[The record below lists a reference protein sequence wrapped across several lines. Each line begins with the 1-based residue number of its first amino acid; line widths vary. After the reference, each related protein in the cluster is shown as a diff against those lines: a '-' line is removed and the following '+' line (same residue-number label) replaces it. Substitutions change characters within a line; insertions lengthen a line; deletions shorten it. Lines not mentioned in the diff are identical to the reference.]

1 MLTDIEREQL
11 KIRHKQERD
20 GRVRD
25 RIKAVLLTDKGWSSE
40 AIAEALLISDQAVRN
55 HLRDYEA
62 TCKLKPESGGS
73 DEKLSEEQSKKLL
86 SHLENH
92 VYLFVKDIIAYVI
105 STFEIVYTV
114 PGMRNW
120 LRRNGFSYKKPA
132 IVPGKANKER
142 QAQWIEEYHKLKQG
156 LPADEAICFTDGVH
170 PTHNIQPAYGWIKK
184 GVRKELPA
192 NTGRTRLNLSGAID
206 IIDQRL
212 VMHEDLT
219 LNAASTMRFFNK
231 IEEAY
236 PEKRLIHIFC
246 DNAPYYRNKAVRE
259 YLKGS
264 KIELHFLPP
273 YSPNL
278 NPIERLWKWMK
289 ERVVYNTYYE
299 HFEDFKD
306 AVFGFFSL
314 LSSAGTDSKLKI
326 SLCRRVSDN
335 FSPIHAPLRVF

>member
-1 MLTDIEREQL
+1 MLTDIERGQL
-11 KIRHKQERD
+11 KTQHKQERD

-55 HLRDYEA
+55 HIRDYEA
-62 TCKLKPESGGS
+62 TRKLKSESGGS
-73 DEKLSEEQSKKLL
+73 DEKLTEEQSKKLL

-120 LRRNGFSYKKPA
+120 LHRHGFSYKKPA

-142 QAQWIEEYHKLKQG
+142 QAQWIEEYRKLRQE
-156 LPADEAICFTDGVH
+156 LPADETICFTDGVH
-170 PTHNIQPAYGWIKK
+170 PTHNIQPAYGWIRK

-192 NTGRTRLNLSGAID
+192 NTGRARLNLSGAID

-219 LNAASTMRFFNK
+219 LNAASTIRFFNK

-236 PEKRLIHIFC
+236 SEKRRIHIFC
-246 DNAPYYRNKAVRE
+246 DNAPYYRNDAVRE

-299 HFEDFKD
+299 HFENFKD

-314 LSSAGTDSKLKI
+314 LSNAGTDSELKK

-335 FSPIHAPLRVF
+335 FSPIQAPVPVF